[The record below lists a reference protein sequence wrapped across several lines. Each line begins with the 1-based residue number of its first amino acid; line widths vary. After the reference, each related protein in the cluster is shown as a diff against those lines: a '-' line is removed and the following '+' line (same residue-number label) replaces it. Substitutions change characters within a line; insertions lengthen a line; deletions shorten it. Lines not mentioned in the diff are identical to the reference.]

1 MNENDTLKKIAF
13 NIKIERMRKNLT
25 QFQLAEMI
33 EVHEKYIGKIESGK
47 QNLTIKTLIKL
58 ANALSVKLSKL
69 VDID

>member
-47 QNLTIKTLIKL
+47 QNLTIKTLINL
-58 ANALSVKLSKL
+58 ANALGVELSKL